1 MEGSTCP
8 SLCELPLCWEQSAPQ
23 RAQVDRSCCH
33 SPAGTA
39 GTVILL
45 VGVHFPWTQQIL
57 HKGGSVALKPA
68 LLPGEKSLSMPVG
81 LCWAKQ
87 QRVWATLAFTRDC

>member
-23 RAQVDRSCCH
+23 RAQLGPELLPL
-33 SPAGTA
+33 PAGTA

-45 VGVHFPWTQQIL
+45 VGVHFPWTQQI
-57 HKGGSVALKPA
+57 
-68 LLPGEKSLSMPVG
+68 
-81 LCWAKQ
+81 
-87 QRVWATLAFTRDC
+87 